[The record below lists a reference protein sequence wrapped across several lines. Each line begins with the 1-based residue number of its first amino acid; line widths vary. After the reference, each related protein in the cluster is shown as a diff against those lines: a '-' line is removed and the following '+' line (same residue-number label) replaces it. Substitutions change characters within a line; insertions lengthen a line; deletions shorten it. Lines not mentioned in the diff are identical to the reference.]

1 VYLLVFQINQACARI
16 EETREYADAV
26 PLVDLVARSLGALR
40 NEMRAAAD
48 CSDALLAMAREAQET
63 GPLAD
68 REPPVV
74 TPAGPTRKD
83 GWRTSSL

>member
-1 VYLLVFQINQACARI
+1 MYLLVFQINQACARI

-74 TPAGPTRKD
+74 TPAGPTR
-83 GWRTSSL
+83 